1 MRGFGNTIIEI
12 NCEKCGYLI
21 DVTLMDVKVEKFVI
35 CHNCKTSIQLIDGD
49 ASAHTTIASSYKLI
63 NDIETLFKK
72 FN

>member
-21 DVTLMDVKVEKFVI
+21 DVTLMDIKVEKLLI
-35 CHNCKTSIQLIDGD
+35 CPNCKTSIQLIDEN
-49 ASAHTTIASSYKLI
+49 ASAHTTIASTDKLI
-63 NDIETLFKK
+63 NDIETLFKN